1 MSSEQSPRFSAEESH
16 FIFGPDESTPNSPRS
31 GGPPATEG
39 PEVASLRTTVS
50 RNHRLSRF
58 VPVLVLLAIMWVVE
72 IVDAILPFS
81 LDSLSLAS
89 WNPLSL
95 YGVVTSP
102 LLHSGFGHL
111 MANTFPFLI
120 LGLFIAVEGARR
132 FWMVTIITAVASG
145 LGAWATTLPAG
156 QHIIGASGI
165 VFGYFGYLAV
175 RTWFTDDVIRKIL
188 YFTIGLFV
196 LITYGASMVFGM
208 LPQANGIS
216 WQGHLFGFA
225 GGVFAAWFI
234 HRRLTS
240 SGTSAAR
247 SRARRR

>member
-1 MSSEQSPRFSAEESH
+1 
-16 FIFGPDESTPNSPRS
+16 
-31 GGPPATEG
+31 
-39 PEVASLRTTVS
+39 
-50 RNHRLSRF
+50 
-58 VPVLVLLAIMWVVE
+58 MWVVE

-95 YGVVTSP
+95 YGSGELL

-111 MANTFPFLI
+111 MAHTFPFLI

-132 FWMVTIITAVASG
+132 FWMVTIITAVA
-145 LGAWATTLPAG
+145 LGAWNKLATTLPAG

-188 YFTIGLFV
+188 YFTIGVTL
-196 LITYGASMVFGM
+196 S
-208 LPQANGIS
+208 
-216 WQGHLFGFA
+216 
-225 GGVFAAWFI
+225 
-234 HRRLTS
+234 
-240 SGTSAAR
+240 
-247 SRARRR
+247 